1 MIKEQTKARIEAAAD
16 ALAADGVEHPTNAQI
31 IKKLGGGSLSTISP
45 VMREWR
51 ERRKENQETLLEIP
65 PALQQSIAE
74 VVESGLA
81 KVWATAS
88 NMAGSSIDAI
98 KRESEIEISALES
111 ERTELLEALEVA
123 EKALEDAK
131 AETKRAQENA
141 KAHKARNAEQAL
153 EIRTLES
160 TNQLLE
166 SHLKDSNLTIKELK
180 SANKELQAE
189 LIDIARA
196 RGRD

>member
-180 SANKELQAE
+180 PANKELQAE
-189 LIDIARA
+189 LIDIAR
-196 RGRD
+196 GRD